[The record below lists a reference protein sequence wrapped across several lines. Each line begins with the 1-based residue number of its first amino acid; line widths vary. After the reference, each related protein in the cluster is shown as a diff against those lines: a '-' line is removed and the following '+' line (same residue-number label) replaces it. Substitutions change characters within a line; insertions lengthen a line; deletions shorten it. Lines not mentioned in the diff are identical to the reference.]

1 MKGENMLKRLK
12 NIKNVLKNKKGFIT
26 VEALSWIA
34 VISIIIVAVAVVL
47 KPDIVGS
54 NSILTNSSGRIRGL
68 EDVMKP

>member
-1 MKGENMLKRLK
+1 MLKRIK

-34 VISIIIVAVAVVL
+34 VISIIVVAVAVVL

-54 NSILTNSSGRIRGL
+54 NSILTNSSSRIRGL